1 MGATSRIM
9 FGNSN
14 RRFGAD
20 IGSSFNLLFSP
31 KTEGWML
38 GVNIIAVAVLA
49 YLIWATQSKP

>member
-1 MGATSRIM
+1 M

-31 KTEGWML
+31 GTVGWML
-38 GVNIIAVAVLA
+38 GVNIVAVAVLT
-49 YLIWATQSKP
+49 YLMWAGRSKPRARA